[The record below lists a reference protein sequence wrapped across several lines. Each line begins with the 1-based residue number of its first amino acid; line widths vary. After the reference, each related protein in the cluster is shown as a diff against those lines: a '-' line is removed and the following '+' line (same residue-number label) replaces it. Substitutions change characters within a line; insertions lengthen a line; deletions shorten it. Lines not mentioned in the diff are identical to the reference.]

1 MAASVFP
8 PDNGQGPIRFL
19 RSYLD
24 DVTGIPVR
32 EDQAVRDRHGRL
44 RNVDDV
50 DQPDRD
56 ELMIG
61 WEVPYDRALAEE
73 PLE

>member
-1 MAASVFP
+1 MAQVFP
-8 PDNGQGPIRFL
+8 PDNGQGPPRFL
-19 RSYLD
+19 RTFLD
-24 DVTGIPVR
+24 DIHGIPLR
-32 EDQAVRDRHGRL
+32 EDHAVRDGCGRL
-44 RNVDDV
+44 VHEDDV

-61 WEVPYDRALAEE
+61 WTLPFDRALAAE